1 MKEKKENTKKIFI
14 SNYNIASDGGY
25 FDYNVHYS
33 YIING
38 GEKIT
43 KKNVVCFHTL
53 FSDLQDTISYQK
65 KERIETLELEVK
77 LFKSKEKNHFC
88 FFSKKEILEYLEEIK
103 KIIHLNYKIKENN
116 KSYCLK
122 IYTENKNV
130 VQIKFLVTAIR
141 CLFESP
147 HSICLF
153 VANYILEKK
162 AIKTNVFNLINIISA
177 LWQIQNGH
185 SLFYS
190 SSENNTLDEFKS
202 KLEESK
208 ENLLHNVF
216 CEKDKN
222 KTSAFYDIICPI
234 RPLIIKNKKDLS
246 EIVFYAKRCYLLF
259 KTNKNIDAKKFS
271 ENIKEF
277 FKNNLK

>member
-14 SNYNIASDGGY
+14 SNYNNANAIDGGY
-25 FDYNVHYS
+25 NVSYS
-33 YIING
+33 YIISG
-38 GEKIT
+38 FEKKI
-43 KKNVVCFHTL
+43 KKNAVCFFAL
-53 FSDLQDTISYQK
+53 FSDLQSVLSSQK

-77 LFKSKEKNHFC
+77 LFKSKQENHFC

-122 IYTENKNV
+122 IYTENKNI

-141 CLFESP
+141 YLFESS
-147 HSICLF
+147 HSLCLF

-185 SLFYS
+185 SLFYNNY
-190 SSENNTLDEFKS
+190 ENNTLDEFKF

-208 ENLLHNVF
+208 ESLLHNVF

-222 KTSAFYDIICPI
+222 KTFALDDIIYPNKPFKI
-234 RPLIIKNKKDLS
+234 RNKKDLS

-271 ENIKEF
+271 ENIKEI